1 MVFGLFK
8 KQKNQ
13 NGKYT
18 KTYYSFRSVHADR
31 VLDVAQDG
39 PFKGTTII
47 WDGYAG
53 ANQCFTLVQEGMNW
67 LVKCK
72 QNDSFLTVESD
83 ANGAKLY
90 LAPKSNDPK
99 QRFRIDEN
107 KGSTDHFIYTFCG
120 KVLDCAGQGKKNGTQ
135 VVQWDYNG
143 GKNQQW
149 NFCDPK
155 EITSSSSEHD

>member
-8 KQKNQ
+8 KQKNN

-18 KTYYSFRSVHADR
+18 KMYYSFRSVHSGK

-47 WDGYAG
+47 WEGYGG
-53 ANQCFTLVQEGMNW
+53 ANQTFTLVQENANW
-67 LVKCK
+67 LIKCK
-72 QNDSFLTVESD
+72 QNNNYLTVESD

-107 KGSTDHFIYTFCG
+107 KDSKDHFIYTFCG
-120 KVLDCAGQGKKNGTQ
+120 KVLDVAGQGKKDGTQ

-149 NFCDPK
+149 NFNDPK
-155 EITSSSSEHD
+155 EITSSSSEMD